1 MKFFD
6 QIFWIKNE
14 LEFFDRFIDIHRK
27 HTHEHTCPK
36 LKRNAANILPRHPF
50 CSGVQETCEDRSL
63 FMGKH
68 VKTTSDFPESAMGGV
83 SSPVMSSVIEFGELW
98 AQRPPSGEDLP
109 ESRMVRLT
117 NRFLRN
123 REVIA

>member
-1 MKFFD
+1 MD
-6 QIFWIKNE
+6 
-14 LEFFDRFIDIHRK
+14 FFDRLIDIRRNTHT

-36 LKRNAANILPRHPF
+36 LKRNAANIFAHASFLLRGPGNLR
-50 CSGVQETCEDRSL
+50 EIESL

-68 VKTTSDFPESAMGGV
+68 VKTTSDFQESAMGGV

-98 AQRPPSGEDLP
+98 AQRPPSGEVLP